1 MRPPILNKPLVYL
14 DQNILDAFV
23 KGKADWLFDIVAS
36 QGQIVYSDI
45 TLTEIKGS
53 LGHVNNF
60 LRVLEKLN
68 AMYMQLHFPKDSHQI
83 AVGITLT
90 AGSPFSAYDELIDS
104 LAQNPF
110 SEPFNQ
116 FLFKLAGGRKDDSIS
131 DVLDEQ
137 RLAAYELQKSM
148 QSLIPELE
156 PADFEEAENLGI
168 SKESLMKF
176 PALIKDALQ
185 SSIDGLEKT
194 ITNNHPETK
203 SWNSIGE
210 LREALKIGP
219 KVLNNIKPPKVV
231 EQIWE
236 IIKDYIPTANDF
248 DEAFGLNNNSDT
260 INTKALKLYNL
271 LNSLGYWPD
280 SKITKE
286 RRFKAAL
293 NDNNHAM
300 WASFCSVLIS
310 ADENFVKK
318 AKAVYEYL
326 NIKTEVVYVPH

>member
-1 MRPPILNKPLVYL
+1 MYL

-110 SEPFNQ
+110 SEPFTQ
-116 FLFKLAGGRKDDSIS
+116 FLFKLAGGRKNDSVSEVMREI
-131 DVLDEQ
+131 
-137 RLAAYELQKSM
+137 RLAASKLQDTAQDKISELK
-148 QSLIPELE
+148 LE
-156 PADFEEAENLGI
+156 DFEEAKRFGVSKENLM
-168 SKESLMKF
+168 EF
-176 PALIKDALQ
+176 PELIKHALE
-185 SSIDGLEKT
+185 SSIDSLEKT
-194 ITNNHPETK
+194 ITENYAETK
-203 SWNSIGE
+203 DWNSVDE
-210 LREALKIGP
+210 LRKALKIGP

-231 EQIWE
+231 EKIWE
-236 IIKDYIPTANDF
+236 IIKDSIPIANDF

-260 INTKALKLYNL
+260 INAKALKLYNL

-326 NIKTEVVYVPH
+326 NIKTEVVYIPH